1 MWDAIWI
8 NAHLA
13 TMTEDGDYGIIKN
26 GGIGVVDG
34 KIRWLGAMSALP
46 PGAPQ
51 ELAKQVHDAKGQWIT
66 PGLIDCHTHL
76 VYGGSRAGEF
86 EKRLNGATYAEIAAA
101 GGGILSTVAATG
113 VATEDALYASARKRL
128 DALIAEGVT
137 GVEIKSGYGLTAEA
151 EAKML
156 RVATRLGADTGLR
169 VQRTFLGAHALPPNF
184 KADPDG
190 YIDHVCKEMLP
201 AAIRESLVDAVDA
214 FGEQIGFTPE
224 QVARVFDRAKKYGLP
239 VKLHADQL
247 SDQNGGS
254 LAAEYGA
261 LSADHLEYTN
271 EDGIKKMAE
280 SGTVAVLLPG
290 AFYFLKETKLP
301 PVDLMR
307 QHNVPMA
314 VATDCNPGSSP
325 SASILLM
332 MNMACLLLGLTPLE
346 ALQGTTKNAAKA
358 LGWQDDCGTLEKG
371 KAADFALWDISHP
384 AELSYHIGFNPCT
397 ATICGGE
404 ILQKENGT

>member
-8 NAHLA
+8 NANLA
-13 TMTEDGDYGIIKN
+13 TMATDGDYGIIKN

-51 ELAKQVHDAKGQWIT
+51 ELARQVHDVEGKWIT

-86 EKRLNGATYAEIAAA
+86 EKRLNGATYAEISAA

-113 VATEDALYASARKRL
+113 VATEDALYAAALRRL
-128 DALIAEGVT
+128 NALIDEGVT

-156 RVATRLGADTGLR
+156 RVATKLRDDSGLR
-169 VQRTFLGAHALPPNF
+169 VQRTFLGAHALPPKF
-184 KADPDG
+184 KTDADG
-190 YIDHVCKEMLP
+190 YIDHVCKDMLP

-214 FGEQIGFTPE
+214 FGEKIGFTPA
-224 QVARVFDRAKKYGLP
+224 QVARVFDRAQKYGLA

-247 SDQNGGS
+247 SDQGGGA
-254 LAAEYGA
+254 LAAQYQA
-261 LSADHLEYTN
+261 LSADHLEYAS
-271 EDGIKKMAE
+271 EDSIKKMAE
-280 SGTVAVLLPG
+280 AGTVAVLLPG

-307 QHNVPMA
+307 QYHVPMA

-346 ALQGTTKNAAKA
+346 ALQGTTRNAAKA

-371 KAADFALWDISHP
+371 KAADFAVWDISHP
-384 AELSYHIGFNPCT
+384 AELSYYLGFNPCES
-397 ATICGGE
+397 TILGGQNVHPQSE
-404 ILQKENGT
+404 